1 MGKWRQLWGNVF
13 EERVAYELPM
23 SSQESLKRGRHQ
35 GRRILHSN
43 PEEFLDYWLH
53 RAIDARASDIHFEC
67 FKELLV
73 VRYRIDGVLKK
84 ITDVPNTLHSGLVT
98 RIKLLSYLR
107 LDERRV
113 PQDGRFAF
121 EHAGQSFDFRVS
133 VIPSYWGESV
143 ALRILGHDDRTT
155 DLQSLG
161 ASEEQAIEI
170 DMMMNASNGMI
181 LVVGPTG
188 SGKSTTLYAVIKKI
202 SSPERKVLTVED
214 PVEYQIDGVNQ
225 IAVNERVGMTFARAL
240 RAMLRQAPNVILV
253 GEIRDKETA
262 EMTIR
267 AALTGHLVLSTVH
280 ARDTTNAVTRLVDL
294 GIPSYL
300 IAATL
305 RGILSQ
311 RLVQKLCPSCARPV
325 PCDEAFLKRSGHE
338 GPLPTDTV
346 TYEAVGCEHCLQ
358 TGYRGRLAAY
368 EVLPIDAGWRER
380 IHNYAD
386 EDVLRQKFLQE
397 GRKSMRESAIHHY
410 LKGHSDLNQV
420 RGIVAEVGVY
430 ASA

>member
-1 MGKWRQLWGNVF
+1 
-13 EERVAYELPM
+13 
-23 SSQESLKRGRHQ
+23 
-35 GRRILHSN
+35 
-43 PEEFLDYWLH
+43 
-53 RAIDARASDIHFEC
+53 
-67 FKELLV
+67 
-73 VRYRIDGVLKK
+73 
-84 ITDVPNTLHSGLVT
+84 
-98 RIKLLSYLR
+98 
-107 LDERRV
+107 
-113 PQDGRFAF
+113 
-121 EHAGQSFDFRVS
+121 
-133 VIPSYWGESV
+133 
-143 ALRILGHDDRTT
+143 
-155 DLQSLG
+155 
-161 ASEEQAIEI
+161 SEEQAIEI

-181 LVVGPTG
+181 LVAGPTG

-202 SSPERKVLTVED
+202 SSPEQKVLTVED

-262 EMTIR
+262 EMAIR

-280 ARDTTNAVTRLVDL
+280 ARDTINAVTRLVDL
-294 GIPSYL
+294 GVPTYL

-325 PCDEAFLKRSGHE
+325 PCDEDFLRRSGHE
-338 GPLPTDTV
+338 GTLPAGTV
-346 TYEAVGCEHCLQ
+346 TYEAVGCEHCLR

-368 EVLPIDAGWRER
+368 EVLPIDAGWREG
-380 IHNYAD
+380 IHDYAD
-386 EDVLRQKFLQE
+386 EDVLRQKFVQE

-410 LKGHSDLNQV
+410 LKGHSDWNQV

-430 ASA
+430 DPA